1 MWVYRFVCYVDAT
14 DQTVMK
20 ATFFWL
26 SVGLAPIVQSELLA
40 PTNDILFPS
49 SKTSQNPLKYAGG
62 NSPYFAGQ
70 ITISLDAFY
79 VAD

>member
-1 MWVYRFVCYVDAT
+1 
-14 DQTVMK
+14 
-20 ATFFWL
+20 
-26 SVGLAPIVQSELLA
+26 
-40 PTNDILFPS
+40 LFPS